1 MTSTS
6 KVLLGIVGAAAAGVV
21 IGLLVAPE
29 KGSEFRSKINE
40 KTNGL
45 VDQLTG
51 LFTGNRGE
59 GSEENEDVE
68 KEMPQGA

>member
-29 KGSEFRSKINE
+29 KGSEIRSKLSE
-40 KTNGL
+40 KTNGWF
-45 VDQLTG
+45 DQVTG
-51 LFTGNRGE
+51 LFSGREDGK
-59 GSEENEDVE
+59 EENEDIS